1 MKNNIYAGIDLFE
14 DGLQA
19 LKIELSDHQKQQFIR
34 YYELLISWNKVMNLT
49 AITDFSEVIL
59 KHFIDS
65 LSIVKITSPNGKKII
80 DVGTGAGFPGI
91 PIKIAFPETQIV
103 LLDSLNK
110 RIKFLNEIIQLLEL
124 KNIEAIHGRAEDY
137 GKNIEYRE
145 KFDLCVS
152 RAVANLSSLSEY
164 CIPFVRLN
172 GSFISYKSGKAS
184 EEIDAAQHAIKTLGG
199 KITATTDFLLPNTD
213 MDRTLVSIQK
223 IKSTPKK
230 YPRAAGKP
238 SKEPL

>member
-65 LSIVKITSPNGKKII
+65 LSIVKIISPNGKKII

-199 KITATTDFLLPNTD
+199 KIRATTDFLLPNTD

>member
-65 LSIVKITSPNGKKII
+65 LSIVKIISPNGKKII

>member
-65 LSIVKITSPNGKKII
+65 LSIVKIISPNGKKII

-184 EEIDAAQHAIKTLGG
+184 EEIDAALHAIKTLGG